1 MPRFMRKGRT
11 KVFFIPAAAA
21 PAALTVAE
29 ITAGDELTPE
39 LAEMNGFTFSNSPI
53 MVPDMDNA
61 YTSQI
66 GGEDTAAES
75 SLTFYEKTGGDAAN
89 PIRVALAKDTPG
101 FVVIVPEGLAGATPA
116 AGDDYEIWPAVVT
129 SNARTY
135 TVANEAAQY
144 AVSFSITSPPS
155 EGTVAA

>member
-1 MPRFMRKGRT
+1 MARFMRKGRT
-11 KVFFIPAAAA
+11 KIFFIPAAPA
-21 PAALTVAE
+21 PAAVTVAQ

-39 LAEMNGFTFSNSPI
+39 LAEVNGFTFSNSPI
-53 MVPDMDNA
+53 MVPDMDSA

-75 SLTFYEKTGGDAAN
+75 SMTFYEKTGGDAAN
-89 PIRVALAKDTPG
+89 PIRTALAKDTPG
-101 FVVIVPEGLAGATPA
+101 FALLFPEGLAGASPA
-116 AGDDYEIWPAVVT
+116 AGDDYEIWPVVVT

-135 TVANEAAQY
+135 TVGNEAAQY
-144 AVSFSITSPPS
+144 AVSFSVTSPPS